1 MSDNAAR
8 VAEQI
13 IDWIRERVS
22 EAGASGTVVALSGG
36 IDAAV
41 TVALCKRA
49 FPDDTLGVILPCHS
63 HPADEA
69 DARLHAQQADIPVVT
84 IDLTQVYDVLLDA
97 IGQARLPSSS
107 EPVGR
112 QSAGSD
118 GEVFSVA
125 GLRGEVLLDRDSE
138 LNPGA
143 NPDDSGDDSRR
154 RLALANIK
162 PRLRM
167 TALYYVAN
175 RHNYLVVG
183 TENLSEL
190 TVGYFT
196 KHGDGGVD
204 ILPIANLVK
213 SQVYQ
218 LARYLGVPDK
228 IIRRVPGAGLW
239 AGQTDENEMGLTYE
253 ELDKYILTGTAP
265 PDVKAKIDRLHRTSE
280 HKRQR
285 PPIAPVEW

>member
-1 MSDNAAR
+1 MSTSAAR

-13 IDWIRERVS
+13 IAWIRERVS
-22 EAGASGTVVALSGG
+22 GAGAVGTVVALSGG

-41 TVALCKRA
+41 TAALCKRA
-49 FPDDTLGVILPCHS
+49 FPDDTLGVIMPCHS
-63 HPADEA
+63 DPSDEA
-69 DARLHAQQADIPVVT
+69 DARLHAEQDGIRVVT
-84 IDLTQVYDVLLDA
+84 IDLTSVYDTLIDSVDRAGMQL
-97 IGQARLPSSS
+97 SS
-107 EPVGR
+107 EQAVTDPHAV
-112 QSAGSD
+112 SD
-118 GEVFSVA
+118 AESVS
-125 GLRGEVLLDRDSE
+125 D
-138 LNPGA
+138 
-143 NPDDSGDDSRR
+143 PDADASRK

-213 SQVYQ
+213 SQVYD
-218 LARYLGVPDK
+218 LARYLGIPDK
-228 IIRRVPGAGLW
+228 IIQRVPGAGLW
-239 AGQTDENEMGLTYE
+239 PGQTDES
-253 ELDKYILTGTAP
+253 ELGIGYDVLDEYILTGVAP
-265 PDVKAKIDRLHRTSE
+265 ADVKAKIDWLHRTSE
-280 HKRQR
+280 HKRRR
-285 PPIAPVEW
+285 PPIAPVDW